1 MLRHAMHKLFPRLIA
16 LVTASCALLQAPLAQ
31 AANVTVTPV
40 WRYAHASPQ
49 KAEIVTYDRR
59 TDTLWV
65 AGVAGVEVLHRRS
78 GSLAAYL
85 PVGHLGAVNSV
96 AIHDGLAALAIENT
110 QDRTR
115 PGMVVFF
122 DTRSLQQRGAPVTV
136 GALPDMLTFTPD
148 GRSVLVANEGTPNAR
163 PTPAG
168 LDPADPPGSVSI
180 IDVRSRAVTTLAI
193 DPSIPGYDS
202 LRLFPTQGT
211 LPTQPAS
218 YSPYD
223 PEPEYIAVD
232 REGRYAY
239 VGLQEANGI
248 AVLDLRKRRFEKIYS
263 LGLKDFSL
271 PGNAIDPSDQDGRI
285 ELRSVPVKGLYQP
298 DTLASH
304 EHRGRSY
311 LVMANEGDARDNGDG
326 DSEDERRGGSG
337 NASIEYVGDGT
348 ELARTNFSNIDSAR
362 GGPLV
367 KFGGHSFSI
376 RDSHGRIVFDSGS
389 QLDAEAIRLGIY
401 DDGRS
406 DNKGVEPEG
415 LALLKIKG
423 RVLAFVGLER
433 TLSAAVAVYDITDP
447 HAVEYIDMIVSPG
460 DVSPEGL
467 KAFKAGGRYYL
478 AVAHEVSDTTVLFE
492 IEVAKRHG
500 QGRNDRDDVDDEGD
514 ER

>member
-1 MLRHAMHKLFPRLIA
+1 MTPSPLRLFA
-16 LVTASCALLQAPLAQ
+16 LLTVGWSLLQAPLVH
-31 AANVTVTPV
+31 AADDVRITPV

-49 KAEIVTYDRR
+49 KAEIVAYDRH

-78 GSLAAYL
+78 GSQAAYI

-96 AIHDGLAALAIENT
+96 ALHGGLAALAIEDG

-115 PGMVVFF
+115 PGVVVFF
-122 DTRSLQQRGAPVTV
+122 DTRSRQQLGVPVPV

-148 GRSVLVANEGTPNAR
+148 GRSVLVANEGTPNPR
-163 PTPAG
+163 PTPSG
-168 LDPADPPGSVSI
+168 LDPADPAGSVSI
-180 IDVRSRAVTTLAI
+180 VDVRSRRVTTLPI
-193 DPSIPGYDS
+193 DASIPGYDS
-202 LRLFPTQGT
+202 LRLFPAAGT

-218 YSPYD
+218 YSPYG

-239 VGLQEANGI
+239 VGLQEANGV
-248 AVLDLRKRRFEKIYS
+248 AVLDLRQRRFEKIYG
-263 LGLKDFSL
+263 LGLKDFRL
-271 PGNAIDPSDQDGRI
+271 PGNEIDPNDQDGRV

-298 DTLASH
+298 DSLATY
-304 EHRGRSY
+304 EHRGRTY
-311 LVMANEGDARDNGDG
+311 LVMANEGDARDNGDE
-326 DSEDERRGGSG
+326 DSEDERRGSSG
-337 NASIEYVGDGT
+337 NASIEYVPDGS
-348 ELARTNFSNIDSAR
+348 ELGRTNFSNVDSAR

-376 RDSHGRIVFDSGS
+376 RDADGRIVFDSGS
-389 QLDAEAIRLGIY
+389 RLDAEAIRLGIY

-415 LALLKIKG
+415 LALLKVKG

-433 TLSAAVAVYDITDP
+433 TLTAAFAVYDITDP
-447 HAVEYIDMIVSPG
+447 HDVEFVDMIVSPG

-467 KAFKAGGRYYL
+467 AAFKAGGRYFL
-478 AVAHEVSDTTVLFE
+478 AVAHEVSDSTTLFE
-492 IEVAKRHG
+492 IAVKPRRGHE
-500 QGRNDRDDVDDEGD
+500 RNDEADDE
-514 ER
+514 